1 MKMKFTKSHND
12 YRFCSR
18 CLKELSDPSS
28 VESGIGPIC
37 NQKSTALFAKTIPVN
52 VPVAYALALVLNT
65 EDIPLFPKHEGKQPR
80 EVFETT
86 KAKMLEKLTAS
97 MQNVSSANKDGLHIT
112 GTNYKEEV
120 KVFDWMCSFEM
131 GLKVKST
138 IVSIVR
144 SLGYVGLASV
154 LDGKASTGEANI
166 AFVNGY
172 LTLSGSRC
180 KSGYNAFALLKKRG
194 VKVPTWNDKKYYVPA
209 ALYQEFINIVLEY
222 WPMFLENME
231 EVVEQAKEYC
241 KNSTVQVK
249 VLPSIPDG
257 PYASFKTNEN
267 KEGFVVSFTWQG
279 NSSYQIVNDLKKI
292 NYKNRKF
299 IPSTKEWE
307 FFKGS
312 DREFIEEVFT
322 KNNYSI
328 VNL

>member
-1 MKMKFTKSHND
+1 MQA
-12 YRFCSR
+12 
-18 CLKELSDPSS
+18 
-28 VESGIGPIC
+28 GIGPIC

-52 VPVAYALALVLNT
+52 VPVAYALALVLNA

-80 EVFETT
+80 EVFEAT
-86 KAKMLEKLTAS
+86 KTKMLEKLTAS
-97 MQNVSSANKDGLHIT
+97 MQNLSSANKNGLQIV
-112 GTNYKEEV
+112 GTSYKEEV

-138 IVSIVR
+138 LVALVKH
-144 SLGYVGLASV
+144 LGYVGLASV

-166 AFVNGY
+166 AFENGY

-180 KSGYNAFALLKKRG
+180 KGGYTAFVLLKKKG
-194 VKVPTWNDKKYYVPA
+194 VKVPTWSNKKYYVPA
-209 ALYQEFINIVLEY
+209 SLYQEFINIVLEY

-231 EVVEQAKEYC
+231 EVIEQAKEYC
-241 KNSTVQVK
+241 KNNIVEVK
-249 VLPSIPDG
+249 VLPTIPDG
-257 PYASFKTNEN
+257 PYASFKTNQN

-299 IPSTKEWE
+299 IPATKEWE

-312 DREFIEEVFT
+312 DREFIEEIFT
-322 KNNYSI
+322 RNNYSI
-328 VNL
+328 VTLCE